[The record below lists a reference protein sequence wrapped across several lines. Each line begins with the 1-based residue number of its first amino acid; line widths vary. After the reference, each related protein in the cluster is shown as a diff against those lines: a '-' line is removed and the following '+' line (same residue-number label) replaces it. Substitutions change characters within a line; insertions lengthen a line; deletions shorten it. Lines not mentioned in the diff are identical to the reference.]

1 MPDGILGTAY
11 QALGT
16 GDSRPLLALLDSRF
30 EWVEP
35 ELPGY
40 PLSGVHRGRDGAGR
54 VLEGLAALFEGFVLE
69 AHEVAEAGERETV
82 TGVMRGRPGGA
93 DEDWELPFAH
103 IWEVADDD
111 RFVRVRTYFD
121 RSRLT
126 VAAARRQLA
135 DVADDLIEQAAEIR
149 RQWGRLDEAM
159 RAGGAAASGRGG
171 AAGSGRPAP
180 GADDPGS
187 ESDDDVVESPAVAAG
202 ASARLAAVD
211 MAEEGATREEVASYL
226 RDELEVEEPEPI
238 LDEVFGVPG
247 SAPAAATLQEQRAAI
262 VDATRLSRL
271 FARNRG

>member
-16 GDSRPLLALLDSRF
+16 GDNRPLLGLLDNGF

-40 PLSGVHRGRDGAGR
+40 PLAGVHRGPGGVDAVLRRLSELFDGL
-54 VLEGLAALFEGFVLE
+54 VVE

-82 TGVMRGRPGGA
+82 TGVIRGRPGGA
-93 DEDWELPFAH
+93 DEEWELPFAH
-103 IWEVADDD
+103 VWEVSEDD

-126 VAAARRQLA
+126 LAASRRQLA
-135 DVADDLIEQAAEIR
+135 DVADDLLEQAAEIR
-149 RQWGRLDEAM
+149 RQWGRLAEAM
-159 RAGGAAASGRGG
+159 QAGGAD
-171 AAGSGRPAP
+171 
-180 GADDPGS
+180 GADGADGMRGEQS
-187 ESDDDVVESPAVAAG
+187 TDEEEAEVSAQDDDADAPAVVSG
-202 ASARLAAVD
+202 SSARLAAVD
-211 MAEEGATREEVASYL
+211 MAEEGASREEVEAFL
-226 RDELEVEEPEPI
+226 RDELDVEEPDPI
-238 LDEVFGVPG
+238 LDEVFGAPG
-247 SAPAAATLQEQRAAI
+247 SAPPAATLRQQRAAI

>member
-16 GDSRPLLALLDSRF
+16 GDNRPLLALLDSRF

-35 ELPGY
+35 ELKGY
-40 PLSGVHRGRDGAGR
+40 PLAGVHRGRDG
-54 VLEGLAALFEGFVLE
+54 VAALLRRLETLLDGFVLE
-69 AHEVAEAGERETV
+69 AYEVAEAGERETV

-103 IWEVADDD
+103 VWEVAEDD

-126 VAAARRQLA
+126 LAASRRQLA

-149 RQWGRLDEAM
+149 RQWGRLAEAM
-159 RAGGAAASGRGG
+159 RAGGGDGDAPAEEEEAAVSA
-171 AAGSGRPAP
+171 
-180 GADDPGS
+180 
-187 ESDDDVVESPAVAAG
+187 EDDDAEAPAAPAVVSG

-211 MAEEGATREEVASYL
+211 MAEEGASRDEVEAFL
-226 RDELEVEEPEPI
+226 RDELDVEEPDSI
-238 LDEVFGVPG
+238 LDEVFGAPG
-247 SAPAAATLQEQRAAI
+247 SSPPAATLQEQRAAI

>member
-11 QALGT
+11 EALGR
-16 GDSRPLLALLDSRF
+16 GDSGPLLALLDARF

-35 ELPGY
+35 ELAGY
-40 PLSGVHRGRDGAGR
+40 PLSGVHRGPDGAR
-54 VLEGLAALFEGFVLE
+54 TVLTGLEALFSDFALD

-82 TGVMRGRPGGA
+82 TGVIRGRPGGG
-93 DEDWELPFAH
+93 DEAWELSFAH
-103 IWEVADDD
+103 VWEVADDD
-111 RFVRVRTYFD
+111 RYVRVRTYFD

-135 DVADDLIEQAAEIR
+135 EVADDLLEQAAEIR
-149 RQWGRLDEAM
+149 RQWTRLGEELGGEAEAGDDEA
-159 RAGGAAASGRGG
+159 GDGASG
-171 AAGSGRPAP
+171 AGSGA
-180 GADDPGS
+180 S
-187 ESDDDVVESPAVAAG
+187 AG

-211 MAEEGATREEVASYL
+211 MAEEGAGREEVEAML
-226 RDELEVEEPEPI
+226 RDDLGVEDPAPI

-247 SAPAAATLQEQRAAI
+247 SEPEPAALRQQRAAI

>member
-11 QALGT
+11 EALGR
-16 GDSRPLLALLDSRF
+16 GDSGPLLALLDSRF

-35 ELPGY
+35 ELAGY
-40 PLSGVHRGRDGAGR
+40 PLSGAHRGPEGAR
-54 VLEGLAALFEGFVLE
+54 TVLTGLEALFSDFVLD

-82 TGVMRGRPGGA
+82 TGVIRGRPGGG
-93 DEDWELPFAH
+93 DEAWELPFAH
-103 IWEVADDD
+103 VWEVADDD
-111 RFVRVRTYFD
+111 RYVRVRTYFD

-135 DVADDLIEQAAEIR
+135 EVADDLLEQAAEIR
-149 RQWGRLDEAM
+149 RQWTRLGEELGGAPE
-159 RAGGAAASGRGG
+159 AGGERD
-171 AAGSGRPAP
+171 AAGAETEV
-180 GADDPGS
+180 GAS
-187 ESDDDVVESPAVAAG
+187 AG

-211 MAEEGATREEVASYL
+211 MAEEGADRQEVEAML
-226 RDELEVEEPEPI
+226 RDDLGVDDPAPI

-247 SAPAAATLQEQRAAI
+247 SEPEPAALRQQRAAI